1 MKLVSKKWQ
10 EIKDDKEQIEKYEY
24 LSLKDRE
31 AYSVLRTF
39 YNKIK
44 LTQNQV
50 QQDSTVID
58 SS

>member
-31 AYSVLRTF
+31 AYSVLRTY

-44 LTQNQV
+44 LNPSEV
-50 QQDSTVID
+50 
-58 SS
+58 